1 MKTEILYALR
11 TFAQKRPQLE
21 YVNYGNPSSYL
32 KESRAITRDLNHA
45 RKLLGK
51 VERSSIT
58 AQDLIVASNEAFCGR
73 LTIIP
78 ANSYSDEFR
87 IEYCVGQYFA
97 TEYRK
102 AVCAVL
108 ARALWNHWRED
119 RKDGDI
125 MTTGQQLRAI
135 ARSELGASLAR
146 AYFN

>member
-1 MKTEILYALR
+1 MKNEIINALR
-11 TFAQKRPQLE
+11 TFAQKRPNLE
-21 YVNYGNPSSYL
+21 YGNYGNASSYRQ
-32 KESRAITRDLNHA
+32 ESRAITKDLNHA

-51 VERSSIT
+51 VKRSSIT
-58 AQDLIVASNEAFCGR
+58 AQDLIVASNDAFSGR

-78 ANSYSDEFR
+78 ANSYSDEFK

-119 RKDGDI
+119 RKDGDL

>member
-1 MKTEILYALR
+1 MKTEIIYALR

-21 YVNYGNPSSYL
+21 WVNYGDLSSYRR
-32 KESRAITRDLNHA
+32 ESRAITKDLNHA
-45 RKLLGK
+45 RKLLRK
-51 VERSSIT
+51 VELSSIT
-58 AQDLIVASNEAFCGR
+58 AQDLITASNEAFSGR
-73 LTIIP
+73 LTIIH

-87 IEYCVGQYFA
+87 IEYCIGQYFA

-146 AYFN
+146 IYFN

>member
-21 YVNYGNPSSYL
+21 YVNYGNPSSYRQ
-32 KESRAITRDLNHA
+32 ESRAITKDLNHA

-51 VERSSIT
+51 VERSGIT
-58 AQDLIVASNEAFCGR
+58 AQDLITASNEAFSGR

-78 ANSYSDEFR
+78 ANSYNDK
-87 IEYCVGQYFA
+87 IKVEYCTGQYFA

-146 AYFN
+146 VYFG

>member
-11 TFAQKRPQLE
+11 TFAQKRPNLE
-21 YVNYGNPSSYL
+21 YGNYGNASSYL
-32 KESRAITRDLNHA
+32 KESRAITKDLNHA

-78 ANSYSDEFR
+78 ANSYSDEFK
-87 IEYCVGQYFA
+87 IEYCTGQYFA

-146 AYFN
+146 IYFG

>member
-1 MKTEILYALR
+1 MKTEILHALR
-11 TFAQKRPQLE
+11 TFAQKRPQLKC
-21 YVNYGNPSSYL
+21 VNYGDLSSYRR
-32 KESRAITRDLNHA
+32 ESRAITQDLNHA
-45 RKLLGK
+45 RQLLGK
-51 VERSSIT
+51 VERSGIT
-58 AQDLIVASNEAFCGR
+58 AQDLITASNEAFSRR

-87 IEYCVGQYFA
+87 IEYCIGQYFA

-119 RKDGDI
+119 RKDGDL

-146 AYFN
+146 AYFG

>member
-11 TFAQKRPQLE
+11 TFAQKRPNLE
-21 YVNYGNPSSYL
+21 YNNYATLSGYL
-32 KESRAITRDLNHA
+32 KESRAITKDLNHA

-51 VERSSIT
+51 VERSGIT

-78 ANSYSDEFR
+78 ANSYSDEFK

-135 ARSELGASLAR
+135 ARLELGATLAR

>member
-1 MKTEILYALR
+1 MKNEILHALR
-11 TFAQKRPQLE
+11 TFAQKRPNLE
-21 YVNYGNPSSYL
+21 YGNYGSPSSYRS
-32 KESRAITRDLNHA
+32 ESRAITRDLHHA
-45 RKLLGK
+45 RALLCK

-58 AQDLIVASNEAFCGR
+58 AQDLIKASIEAFSGR

-78 ANSYSDEFR
+78 ANSYNDEFR
-87 IEYCVGQYFA
+87 IDYCTGQYFA

-119 RKDGDI
+119 RKDGDL

-135 ARSELGASLAR
+135 ARSELGAPLAKI
-146 AYFN
+146 YFG

>member
-11 TFAQKRPQLE
+11 TFAQKRPNLE
-21 YVNYGNPSSYL
+21 YGNYGNASSYRQ
-32 KESRAITRDLNHA
+32 ESRAITRDLNHA
-45 RKLLGK
+45 RKLLRK
-51 VERSSIT
+51 VELSSIT
-58 AQDLIVASNEAFCGR
+58 AQDLITASNEAFSGR

>member
-1 MKTEILYALR
+1 MKTEIMFALR
-11 TFAQKRPQLE
+11 TFAQKRPRLE
-21 YVNYGNPSSYL
+21 YVNYGNASSYL
-32 KESRAITRDLNHA
+32 KESRAITKDLNHA
-45 RKLLGK
+45 RKLLRK
-51 VERSSIT
+51 VELSSIT
-58 AQDLIVASNEAFCGR
+58 AQDIVNASNEAFSGR

-102 AVCAVL
+102 AICAVL

-146 AYFN
+146 IYFG

>member
-21 YVNYGNPSSYL
+21 YVNYGNPSSYRQ
-32 KESRAITRDLNHA
+32 ESRAITKDLNHA

-51 VERSSIT
+51 VERSGIT
-58 AQDLIVASNEAFCGR
+58 AQDLITASNEAVSGR

-78 ANSYSDEFR
+78 ANSYNDK
-87 IEYCVGQYFA
+87 IKVEYCTGQYFA

-146 AYFN
+146 VYFG

>member
-1 MKTEILYALR
+1 MKNEIINALR
-11 TFAQKRPQLE
+11 TFAQKRPNLE
-21 YVNYGNPSSYL
+21 LNNYATLSGYL
-32 KESRAITRDLNHA
+32 EESRAITKDLHHA
-45 RKLLGK
+45 RKLLRK
-51 VERSSIT
+51 VELSSIT
-58 AQDLIVASNEAFCGR
+58 AQDIVNASNEAFSGR

-78 ANSYSDEFR
+78 TNSYSDEFK
-87 IEYCVGQYFA
+87 IEYCIGQYFA

-119 RKDGDI
+119 RKDGDL

>member
-1 MKTEILYALR
+1 MKNEIINALR
-11 TFAQKRPQLE
+11 TFAQKRPNLE
-21 YVNYGNPSSYL
+21 YGNYGNPSSYL

-78 ANSYSDEFR
+78 ANSYSDEFK

-119 RKDGDI
+119 RKDGDL

-135 ARSELGASLAR
+135 ARSELGATLAR

>member
-1 MKTEILYALR
+1 MKNEIISALR
-11 TFAQKRPQLE
+11 TFAQKRPNLE
-21 YVNYGNPSSYL
+21 YCNYGDSSSYRA
-32 KESRAITRDLNHA
+32 EARAITKDLHHA
-45 RKLLGK
+45 RRLIKK
-51 VERSSIT
+51 VELSGIT
-58 AQDLIVASNEAFCGR
+58 AQDLIVASNEAFSGR

-78 ANSYSDEFR
+78 ANTYSDQFK
-87 IEYCVGQYFA
+87 IDYCTGQYFA

-119 RKDGDI
+119 RKDGDL

-146 AYFN
+146 IYFD

>member
-1 MKTEILYALR
+1 MKNEIISALR
-11 TFAQKRPQLE
+11 TFASKRPQLE
-21 YVNYGNPSSYL
+21 YDNYASSSSYRL
-32 KESRAITRDLNHA
+32 ESRAITKDLHHA
-45 RKLLGK
+45 RRLIRK
-51 VERSSIT
+51 VELSGIT
-58 AQDLIVASNEAFCGR
+58 AQDLIVASTEAFSGR

-78 ANSYSDEFR
+78 ANTYSDQFK
-87 IEYCVGQYFA
+87 IDYCTGQYFA

-135 ARSELGASLAR
+135 ARSELGAPLAR
-146 AYFN
+146 IYFG